1 MSRYKKPSQ
10 LVACPQCGKRVRAR
24 GLVGHFRVAH
34 PGLSLDIIKSL
45 PKLKSVKPVKTRLST
60 KVKTKPVTIKHPAT
74 IQDLLAKMGIE
85 RPSPASEKVSHFS
98 NLGQELA
105 AIAWDREQ
113 YRRLGELDAATEEY
127 LSGLVRQAKIKW
139 SLSE

>member
-10 LVACPQCGKRVRAR
+10 LVTCPQCGKQVRAR
-24 GLVGHFRVAH
+24 GLVSHFRRTH
-34 PGLSLDIIKSL
+34 PGLALATIKSL
-45 PKLKSVKPVKTRLST
+45 PKPKPA
-60 KVKTKPVTIKHPAT
+60 KPVTIKHPVT
-74 IQDLLAKMGIE
+74 IADLLARSGVE
-85 RPSPASEKVSHFS
+85 RPKSSLESLSPHFS

-127 LSGLVRQAKIKW
+127 LSDLVRQARIKW
-139 SLSE
+139 RDHK

>member
-10 LVACPQCGKRVRAR
+10 LVACPQCGKQVRAR
-24 GLVGHFRVAH
+24 GLVAHFRRTH
-34 PGLSLDIIKSL
+34 PGLALATIKSL
-45 PKLKSVKPVKTRLST
+45 PKPKSA
-60 KVKTKPVTIKHPAT
+60 KPVTIKHPVT
-74 IQDLLAKMGIE
+74 IADLLARSGVE
-85 RPSPASEKVSHFS
+85 RPKSSLESSSGERVPHFK

-127 LSGLVRQAKIKW
+127 LRDLVRQAKIKW
-139 SLSE
+139 GH

>member
-1 MSRYKKPSQ
+1 MSRYKKQSQ
-10 LVACPQCGKRVRAR
+10 LVSCPQCGKQVRAR
-24 GLVGHFRVAH
+24 GLVAHFRRTH
-34 PGLSLDIIKSL
+34 PGLSLTAIKSL
-45 PKLKSVKPVKTRLST
+45 PKPKPVKPVKNRLPT
-60 KVKTKPVTIKHPAT
+60 KVRNKPVTIKHTMT
-74 IQDLLAKMGIE
+74 IADLLTKMGVE
-85 RPSPASEKVSHFS
+85 RPSPSEKVSHFS

-127 LSGLVRQAKIKW
+127 LSDLVRQAKIKW